1 MTQEDIARLIE
12 FLKTLSLEELKK
24 FREFLDSL

>member
-24 FREFLDSL
+24 FRELLDSL